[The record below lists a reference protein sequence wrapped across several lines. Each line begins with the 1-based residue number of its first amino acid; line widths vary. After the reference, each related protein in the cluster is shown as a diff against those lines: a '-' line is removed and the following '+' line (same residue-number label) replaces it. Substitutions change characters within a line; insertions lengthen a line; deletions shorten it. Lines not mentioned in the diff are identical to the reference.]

1 MDLRNE
7 TGVDRRTR
15 QRWSLTSKEK
25 KIFRRKIY
33 RPPELINRH
42 SMNGFL
48 LSMEQRRSMTRDSG
62 CLGGVERRA
71 LPFTILFCHPITS
84 HGANLNR
91 KGSTSG
97 LASVIGQVE
106 SPWIQRRS
114 TEHENRARKMN
125 RGNAG
130 DHFFSSIVEMSMS
143 CSEKIGQLAITFGTS
158 FSGTR
163 QGQAI
168 FTLLPLLQYLNPRQT
183 DPVPFAL

>member
-71 LPFTILFCHPITS
+71 LPFHHSILPSNHISRRKSKPKRFHFRL
-84 HGANLNR
+84 GVRNR
-91 KGSTSG
+91 PSG
-97 LASVIGQVE
+97 VHMDPE
-106 SPWIQRRS
+106 KK
-114 TEHENRARKMN
+114 H
-125 RGNAG
+125 